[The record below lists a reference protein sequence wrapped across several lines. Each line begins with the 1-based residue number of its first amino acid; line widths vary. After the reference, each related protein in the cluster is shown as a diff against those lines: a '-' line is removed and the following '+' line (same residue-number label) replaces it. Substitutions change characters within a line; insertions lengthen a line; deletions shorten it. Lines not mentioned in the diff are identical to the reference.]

1 MNISL
6 AIRKTLGLSQKELAG
21 ILNISCKQLS
31 QYESETAI
39 VPKVLYNELD
49 LIYSYMKLAISYRVN
64 INTMADY
71 EAQHK
76 ILEQQLKENKKQ
88 RDRISD
94 HLTKVERKYKV
105 EFAKKSMLWLLAKE
119 KKERLFTSYQRLED
133 YLKQS
138 SDATQT
144 EVMLY
149 KTKLSV
155 LNFEKGRLEAQW
167 RVLESDIENM
177 KRNPG

>member
-1 MNISL
+1 
-6 AIRKTLGLSQKELAG
+6 
-21 ILNISCKQLS
+21 
-31 QYESETAI
+31 
-39 VPKVLYNELD
+39 
-49 LIYSYMKLAISYRVN
+49 
-64 INTMADY
+64 
-71 EAQHK
+71 
-76 ILEQQLKENKKQ
+76 
-88 RDRISD
+88 
-94 HLTKVERKYKV
+94 
-105 EFAKKSMLWLLAKE
+105 MLWLLAKE